1 MSERSFFING
11 NQMPIC
17 ARCFGIFM
25 GVSFGTISSIIVKMR
40 IDEKIHKRVLAIL
53 FIGYAPLMIDSLGQ
67 INGLWIS
74 INPIRLITGVV
85 AGISF
90 GLILSTLIDVIE
102 KYTLI
107 RKTK

>member
-1 MSERSFFING
+1 
-11 NQMPIC
+11 
-17 ARCFGIFM
+17 M